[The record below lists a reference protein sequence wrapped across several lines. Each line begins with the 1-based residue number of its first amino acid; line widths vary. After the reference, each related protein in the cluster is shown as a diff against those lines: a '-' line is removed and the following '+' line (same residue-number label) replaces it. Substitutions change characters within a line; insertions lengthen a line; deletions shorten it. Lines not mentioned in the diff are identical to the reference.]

1 MPTLN
6 WIGKD
11 AVVNHHMK
19 VPFRLLKDVPDLAC
33 GDPGSGNLIV
43 QGDNL
48 EALKA
53 LLPYY
58 AGQVKCIYIDPPYN
72 TGNEGWAYNDNVN
85 SPIIRDWLG
94 KVVGKEGE
102 TLDRHDRWLCMMYP
116 RLALLRQFLRDDGTI
131 FVSLDDNEA
140 ALCRLLM
147 NEIFG
152 SHNFIAT
159 IAWQRRISPD
169 ARLGL
174 SQAHDHILVFGKQ
187 LDKVSFNK
195 VPVNPEQEKN
205 FKNPDD
211 DKRGPWVS
219 TDFTA
224 PGWRPNQMYTL
235 KSPGGIMFEPPPG
248 RCWKNI
254 ESEFTRLLGEE
265 RMWFGKD
272 GKARPRVKTYLSE
285 TEGVSTWTWW
295 PHTEAGHN
303 QEAKQE
309 INSILCHEV
318 PFDTPKPTRLIE
330 RILQIAT
337 NPGDLVMDSFAGS
350 GTTGHAVLKM
360 NAAGAVDA
368 ASSPRIGV
376 GVDAASAPRFSETNL
391 FDAQRGGDAAS
402 TANLQ
407 RGGDAA
413 STGDAVVNWKTY
425 FDPKQPIG
433 FLRGGNLP
441 HWRQQGATYFV
452 TWRTADSM
460 PAERVQ
466 RWVSERSA
474 WLEHHPE
481 PHDIATQAEYDTL
494 FSGRWE
500 QWLDESLGACELQR
514 PEIHAL
520 METALR
526 SFDNDH
532 YRLEDMAIM
541 PNHVHVLVTPLGKHT
556 LSDII
561 QNWKS
566 YTAHAINE
574 RLGGKGSFWQKEN
587 FDHIVRNADE
597 MARIRDYVRGQHVD
611 AAGTLREGERG
622 GDAASTK
629 PRRFILVEMEPKIAR
644 EVTAERVRRVAEG
657 YTNAKGVSVEGL
669 GGGFRYCE
677 LGEPLFDE
685 TGMIRETVKFSELA
699 RHVFFSETGEPLPRA
714 RVLNTPL
721 IGEYNGVG
729 IYLLYNGI
737 LGDDSVNGG
746 NVLTRQILAKL
757 PPFDGPKVIY
767 CAGCLLS
774 RDRLQAERITIRQTP
789 YEIKVS

>member
-33 GDPGSGNLIV
+33 GDSGSGNLIV

-187 LDKVSFNK
+187 LDKVSFNR

-360 NAAGAVDA
+360 NAANTVRAETAKNAEEDSLFKTSA
-368 ASSPRIGV
+368 DSASSVRNFSMNAENSVRAENTEGAEV
-376 GVDAASAPRFSETNL
+376 KTLLETSAVS
-391 FDAQRGGDAAS
+391 
-402 TANLQ
+402 
-407 RGGDAA
+407 
-413 STGDAVVNWKTY
+413 AVSA
-425 FDPKQPIG
+425 
-433 FLRGGNLP
+433 RNLP
-441 HWRQQGATYFV
+441 
-452 TWRTADSM
+452 
-460 PAERVQ
+460 
-466 RWVSERSA
+466 
-474 WLEHHPE
+474 
-481 PHDIATQAEYDTL
+481 
-494 FSGRWE
+494 
-500 QWLDESLGACELQR
+500 
-514 PEIHAL
+514 
-520 METALR
+520 
-526 SFDNDH
+526 
-532 YRLEDMAIM
+532 
-541 PNHVHVLVTPLGKHT
+541 PN
-556 LSDII
+556 
-561 QNWKS
+561 
-566 YTAHAINE
+566 
-574 RLGGKGSFWQKEN
+574 
-587 FDHIVRNADE
+587 
-597 MARIRDYVRGQHVD
+597 
-611 AAGTLREGERG
+611 
-622 GDAASTK
+622 
-629 PRRFILVEMEPKIAR
+629 RRFILVEMEPKIAR